1 MSKPETAIAI
11 VQDPHTPADLV
22 TAAEYQ
28 QPTHTKESLTE
39 ADRKAYTKARTDAY
53 KAGNRAWA
61 RWGRT
66 PSALELRAE
75 VLCGASASNDEVRTR
90 IKELR
95 ASDAKG

>member
-1 MSKPETAIAI
+1 MANTDIAI
-11 VQDPHTPADLV
+11 VPPATTDMEQV
-22 TAAEYQ
+22 TASEHT
-28 QPTHTKESLTE
+28 PTHTREALND

-90 IKELR
+90 IRELK